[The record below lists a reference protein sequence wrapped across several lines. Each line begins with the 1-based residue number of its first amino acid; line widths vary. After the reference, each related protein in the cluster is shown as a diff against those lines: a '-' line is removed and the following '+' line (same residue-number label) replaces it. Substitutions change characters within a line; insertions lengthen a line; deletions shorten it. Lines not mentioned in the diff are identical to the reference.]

1 MRGWVAI
8 AVIVTVL
15 LGVDIFAYDGRYSD
29 ELWLYAQQQGR
40 NLSSYLSQLTREYLP

>member
-8 AVIVTVL
+8 AVVVTVL

-40 NLSSYLSQLTREYLP
+40 NLSSAISGFTRKFLP